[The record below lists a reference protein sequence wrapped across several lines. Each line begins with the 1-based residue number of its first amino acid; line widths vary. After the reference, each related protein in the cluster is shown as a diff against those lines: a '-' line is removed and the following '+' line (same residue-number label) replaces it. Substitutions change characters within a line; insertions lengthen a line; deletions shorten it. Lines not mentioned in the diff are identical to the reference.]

1 MIVCCNAQFPP
12 RWGRILNKI
21 PELGWI
27 LPTFLLGQPLSIRT
41 EAKNCSFVGN
51 FRLKESILQKVILA
65 KQIDFVYT
73 VFTCG
78 TKWEKVERRNVSG
91 VPALMDGVEQMFM
104 GQYQHNLDSKGRLTV
119 PVRYRELLIDGA
131 YITQGFDRNLM
142 VWTVPAFI
150 KISQRVSD
158 GSITDPTTRLLQRLI
173 FSRGER
179 VDVDGAGRILIPQ
192 FLRDITS
199 LDSTATIVGVGSY
212 FEIWSPDLWNNQ
224 LAILQD
230 VEANSERFKAFDI
243 SPG

>member
-1 MIVCCNAQFPP
+1 
-12 RWGRILNKI
+12 
-21 PELGWI
+21 
-27 LPTFLLGQPLSIRT
+27 
-41 EAKNCSFVGN
+41 
-51 FRLKESILQKVILA
+51 
-65 KQIDFVYT
+65 
-73 VFTCG
+73 
-78 TKWEKVERRNVSG
+78 
-91 VPALMDGVEQMFM
+91 MFM

>member
-1 MIVCCNAQFPP
+1 
-12 RWGRILNKI
+12 
-21 PELGWI
+21 
-27 LPTFLLGQPLSIRT
+27 
-41 EAKNCSFVGN
+41 
-51 FRLKESILQKVILA
+51 
-65 KQIDFVYT
+65 
-73 VFTCG
+73 
-78 TKWEKVERRNVSG
+78 
-91 VPALMDGVEQMFM
+91 MFM

-142 VWTVPAFI
+142 VWTVPAFL

-158 GSITDPTTRLLQRLI
+158 GSITDPTNRLLQRLI

-192 FLRDITS
+192 FLRDVAS

-212 FEIWSPDLWNNQ
+212 FEIWTPELWDSQ
-224 LAILQD
+224 LAILED